1 MPLRTRNDADTGV
14 FLRQELEQMLA
25 RSFEVQY
32 AQIKYDRL
40 IPISSEVDP
49 GAESFSYEILDRV
62 GRFKI
67 IADKARDLPR
77 VDITRRKVTYTLHT
91 IGGSTGYTIK
101 EVDAA
106 RFSGKPLQQQKMNA
120 LRRAYEEEVQR
131 IAYWGDADTGMPGFF
146 NNGQVDKLVPSL
158 WFDDTNVTSDDML
171 EILNYSVNYQV
182 ESTNQVEEPDSL
194 LLPQPIFHKISTTKA
209 DTGTDTTVL
218 SYFLANNPYITS
230 VEPINELQA
239 SKSGGNLTADRMVF
253 YKRSPD
259 KLEFHLPQP
268 QQLLEPER
276 QGLEWQ
282 VDSHATV
289 GGTALYWPKSVLYV
303 DKQ

>member
-1 MPLRTRNDADTGV
+1 MPLRTRTDADTGV
-14 FLRQELEQMLA
+14 FLQQELEQMLA

-49 GAESFSYEILDRV
+49 GAESFAYEILDRV

-67 IADKARDLPR
+67 IGDNARDLPR
-77 VDITRRKVTYTLHT
+77 VDVTRRKVTYDIHS

-101 EVDAA
+101 EVEAA
-106 RFSGKPLQQQKMNA
+106 RFARKPLQQQKMNA
-120 LRRAYEEEVQR
+120 LRRAYEEECQR
-131 IAYWGDADTGMPGFF
+131 IAYFGDTDTQMPGFF
-146 NNGQVDKLVPSL
+146 NNPQVDTLVPSI
-158 WFDDTNVTSDDML
+158 WFDDTNVTADDML

-182 ESTNQVEEPDSL
+182 ESSNQVEEPDTL
-194 LLPQPIFHKISTTKA
+194 LLPQPVFHTISTRKA
-209 DTGTDTTVL
+209 GNGTDTTIL
-218 SYFLANNPYITS
+218 RYFLDNNTYITS

-239 SKSGGNLTADRMVF
+239 AKSGGNLSSDRMIL

-268 QQLLEPER
+268 QQLLEPTR
-276 QGLEWQ
+276 VGFEWQ
-282 VDSHATV
+282 VDSYAIA